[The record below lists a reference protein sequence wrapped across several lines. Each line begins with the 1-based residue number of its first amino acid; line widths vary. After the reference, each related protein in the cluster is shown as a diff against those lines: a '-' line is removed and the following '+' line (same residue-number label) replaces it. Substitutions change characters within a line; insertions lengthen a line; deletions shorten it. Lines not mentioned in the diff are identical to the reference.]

1 MRKTELVIFD
11 MDGVLLDSESLYWKV
26 NFEFFDDL
34 GVDITHDEYN
44 SFIGISGKKMWNY
57 IKEKGNL
64 SQSISSLITEEK
76 QRKHDALAREEL
88 VPNNGLYNLLDY
100 LKVEKIDCC
109 IASSGLMK
117 NVQLILEK
125 LNVEEYFSHLV
136 SGEMVTN
143 GKPSPDIF
151 LQAAEHFSTKT
162 SNCVVIEDSRNG
174 VEAAKSGNMNCIG
187 YINEGSGNQDLSKAD
202 LIVDS
207 LIDQRLFEFIKT

>member
-26 NFEFFDDL
+26 NFKFFDDL

-44 SFIGISGKKMWNY
+44 SFIGISGRKMWSY

-64 SQSISSLITEEK
+64 PQSISSLIIEEK
-76 QRKHDALAREEL
+76 QRKYDALAREDL
-88 VPNNGLYNLLDY
+88 MPNNGLYKLLEY
-100 LKVEKIDCC
+100 LKAEEIDCC

-117 NVQLILEK
+117 NIQLILNK
-125 LNVEEYFSHLV
+125 LKVAEHFSHIV

-151 LQAAEHFSTKT
+151 LQAAKHFSKNA
-162 SNCVVIEDSRNG
+162 SDCVVIEDSRNG
-174 VEAAKSGNMNCIG
+174 VEAAKSARMSCVG
-187 YINEGSGNQDLSKAD
+187 YINQGSGNQDLSKAD
-202 LIVDS
+202 LIIDS

>member
-1 MRKTELVIFD
+1 
-11 MDGVLLDSESLYWKV
+11 
-26 NFEFFDDL
+26 
-34 GVDITHDEYN
+34 
-44 SFIGISGKKMWNY
+44 
-57 IKEKGNL
+57 
-64 SQSISSLITEEK
+64 
-76 QRKHDALAREEL
+76 
-88 VPNNGLYNLLDY
+88 LDY
-100 LKVEKIDCC
+100 LKAEKIDRC

-151 LQAAEHFSTKT
+151 LQAAGHFSTKS

-174 VEAAKSGNMNCIG
+174 VEAARSANMNCIG